1 MKEDSQKEMR
11 KEMFDRMEAE
21 LQKTC
26 KPEERMFA
34 LHPDEDH
41 IIVSHAL
48 FLIMSKPLA
57 TKLPSLKGLYL
68 LRKLEEEMLTAC
80 LTESDGFP
88 ELLRYC
94 NLLYEVFPYELAA
107 AARNVASSTKVRKL
121 QGIAMVSAGYGGDM
135 DDDTLRAVEKS
146 RGVTGGLMLS
156 VNELGKFY
164 ITCAISMT

>member
-1 MKEDSQKEMR
+1 MKQDSQKEMR
-11 KEMFDRMEAE
+11 KQMFDRMEAE